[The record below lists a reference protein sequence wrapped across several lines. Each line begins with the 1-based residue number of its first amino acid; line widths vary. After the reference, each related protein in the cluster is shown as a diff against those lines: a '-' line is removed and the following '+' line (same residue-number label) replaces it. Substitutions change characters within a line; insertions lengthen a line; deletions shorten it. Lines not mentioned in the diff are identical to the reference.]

1 METINCR
8 NCGAPRNGKCDYC
21 GTNYDPTIVPDGVT
35 KKEPSKLT
43 MATIIALHIIVP
55 GLFLVKKIK

>member
-1 METINCR
+1 MKQLNCR
-8 NCGAPRNGKCDYC
+8 NCGAPHNGKCDYC
-21 GTNYDPTIVPDGVT
+21 GTNYDSTIVPKELL
-35 KKEPSKLT
+35 KKPSKLT